1 MKAFSTSGTARSR
14 YVSSK
19 EPVKNDKGGG
29 SQGICICPHPSTM
42 LLLLSR
48 DDEEAFNKYRTKS
61 LASSFRRFPSSS
73 SSAEITVAANDDA
86 RNGDALLI
94 ASRRF
99 LPPDF
104 QLSRDATSGSVFRPS
119 RRRCSTPDDDGTR
132 REFVRN
138 KLHIRD
144 YSFIQPAPK
153 VKVPSETHSRSL
165 RYSSLSSRSNR
176 VSVRACVCVCVFLS
190 INIPSLCRAL
200 KSSYFF
206 PASSF

>member
-19 EPVKNDKGGG
+19 GPVKNDKGGG

-42 LLLLSR
+42 LLLLSH

-73 SSAEITVAANDDA
+73 TSAEITVAANDDA

-99 LPPDF
+99 LPPVF
-104 QLSRDATSGSVFRPS
+104 QLSRGTQRAEALFVLLDVVAAPQTTTAPEESSLETSCISATILLSN
-119 RRRCSTPDDDGTR
+119 RRR
-132 REFVRN
+132 
-138 KLHIRD
+138 K
-144 YSFIQPAPK
+144 
-153 VKVPSETHSRSL
+153 
-165 RYSSLSSRSNR
+165 
-176 VSVRACVCVCVFLS
+176 
-190 INIPSLCRAL
+190 
-200 KSSYFF
+200 
-206 PASSF
+206 